1 MENDVYTV
9 EQVAELL
16 NLHPK
21 TVRRFIQDGK
31 LKARKI
37 GKQWRIS
44 GAELRDLTGNQGA
57 DFQETSNSKVTDSFT
72 TPGDGKVQS
81 KVQVSAVVDVLV
93 ADTAEAIRITN
104 TLFAA
109 MNCKDPSYGSSR
121 CDHIFYK
128 DEMKARFILWGTSRF
143 IRDKLDC
150 ISTIVENKT

>member
-44 GAELRDLTGNQGA
+44 GADLRDLTGNQGA
-57 DFQETSNSKVTDSFT
+57 DSQETSDSKVTDRFT
-72 TPGDGKVQS
+72 TPGGGKVRS
-81 KVQVSAVVDVLV
+81 RVQVSAVVDVLV
-93 ADTAEAIRITN
+93 TDTAEGIRITN

-128 DEMKARFILWGTSRF
+128 DEMKARFILWGTPRF
-143 IRDKLDC
+143 IRDMLDC
-150 ISTIVENKT
+150 ISTVTEN